1 MKIKSNRSDK
11 AFLVIVYVV
20 LTLVLIA
27 ILYPLY
33 FVVLASFTD
42 PAIVSLGQLYLLPKG
57 IFMEGYKTAFAYEPL
72 WRGYANSAVYTLIGT
87 IISTAVTVTAGYVLS
102 RRDLVG
108 RNVLMGFFTFTMFF
122 GGGMISSYLLIQNLK
137 LYDTMWALLLPAA
150 VSVYN
155 MIVCKT
161 FFQQTIPQEL
171 LDASRVDGATDFTFY
186 FRIVLPLSSTIIAV
200 MALYNATGR
209 WNSYFDSMIYMRT
222 STKMPLQLVLRE
234 LLLLGAS
241 TNSAERDPQL
251 LAEANKRAMQM
262 KYCVIVLSSAPML
275 MLYPFL
281 QRFFVKGV
289 MIGSIKE

>member
-1 MKIKSNRSDK
+1 MKIRNSMSDRI
-11 AFLVIVYVV
+11 FLAIVHVLLGLILVV
-20 LTLVLIA
+20 

-42 PAIVSLGQLYLLPKG
+42 PSIVSLGQLYFWPKS
-57 IFMEGYKTAFAYEPL
+57 IFVEGYKTAFAYSAL
-72 WRGYANSAVYTLIGT
+72 WRGYANSALYTLLGT
-87 IISTAVTVTAGYVLS
+87 VISTSVTVTAGYVFS
-102 RRDLVG
+102 RRDLAG
-108 RNVLMGFFTFTMFF
+108 RKFLMSLFTFTMFF
-122 GGGMISSYLLIQNLK
+122 GGGMISSYLLIQKLG
-137 LYDTMWALLLPAA
+137 LYDTLWALLLPAA

-161 FFQQTIPQEL
+161 FFFQTIPQEL
-171 LDASRVDGATDFTFY
+171 LDAARVDGATDFTFY
-186 FRIVLPLSSTIIAV
+186 FRIVIPLSSTIIAV

-222 STKMPLQLVLRE
+222 SSKMPLQLVLRE
-234 LLLLGAS
+234 LLLLGTS
-241 TNSAERDPQL
+241 TNSAERDPKL
-251 LAEANKRAMQM
+251 LAEASKRSLQM

-275 MLYPFL
+275 VLYPFL